1 MVISGSFE
9 SGLLKVLVRMKVIT
23 QDDALAIEKSFHDS
37 EVDRFDNF
45 LLQENIVDEANLLQ
59 ALSEY
64 YQVPSFDV
72 LGYFFET
79 RYVRMFP
86 KDVLLRYSII
96 PLEIDENIMLMVTSN
111 PADPELL
118 AEVGEYVSYDI
129 QFYVGIGRY
138 ICDAVKEFYDKADT
152 EYFLGEEDEEGLL
165 HGELYFSPDG
175 ENEEPLTLSLEDE
188 DNFE

>member
-1 MVISGSFE
+1 MVINESFE
-9 SGLLKVLVRMKVIT
+9 SGLLKILVRMKMMT
-23 QDDALAIEKSFHDS
+23 QEDAHAIEKSFHDS
-37 EVDRFDNF
+37 EVDRFDEF

-86 KDVLLRYSII
+86 KDMLLRYSLI
-96 PLEIDENIMLMVTSN
+96 PLEVDENIMLMITSN

-118 AEVGEYVSYDI
+118 FEIGEHVSYDI
-129 QFYVGIGRY
+129 QFYVGIGRD
-138 ICDAVKEFYDKADT
+138 IGDSVKEFYDKADT
-152 EYFLGEEDEEGLL
+152 EYFLGEEDEEGHLS
-165 HGELYFSPDG
+165 GELYISRDG
-175 ENEEPLTLSLEDE
+175 EGEESLTFSLDDE
-188 DNFE
+188 DSFE